1 MTPPDGDAELSSRGR
16 QLRRGWYLAGA
27 GVRVARAELTLRAH
41 RVEHGPL
48 PSMMGRPP
56 LITNRGEIRVGRRF
70 STSGRQFRASIGTG
84 SGGSLVIGDDV
95 FLNQGSVVHAELSV
109 TIGSRV
115 RIGDLS
121 AVYDT
126 NFHELEVGQGVRMA
140 PVVIEDDVWLARQVV
155 VLPGTTIGTGTVVG
169 AGSVVKGEIPAWV
182 VVSGVPAKV
191 VREISERGPRS

>member
-1 MTPPDGDAELSSRGR
+1 MSEH
-16 QLRRGWYLAGA
+16 RRKLQRAWYLTGA
-27 GVRVARAELTLRAH
+27 GVRVARAEVTLRRH
-41 RVEHGPL
+41 GVVHGPL

-84 SGGSLVIGDDV
+84 SNGSLIIGDDV
-95 FLNQGSVVHAELSV
+95 FFNQGSVVHAELSV

-126 NFHELEVGQGVRMA
+126 NFHELEAEQGVRLA

-169 AGSVVKGEIPAWV
+169 AGSVVRGEIPAWV
-182 VVSGVPAKV
+182 VVSGVPATV
-191 VREISERGPRS
+191 VREIKGRGPRS